1 MNINEMQQLAW
12 ENSEVH
18 GFHNGEDKIP
28 FQYVAATKLML
39 AVSELSESL
48 EEVRD
53 KKPLLYFGE
62 KGKPEGI
69 MAELADVVIRTGDLV
84 GILKTLFPGQAL
96 EADLERAIELKMAY
110 NAGRPYMHGKT
121 L

>member
-1 MNINEMQQLAW
+1 MNINEMQQLSW

-18 GFHNGEDKIP
+18 GFHKGEENIP
-28 FQYVAATKLML
+28 IQYVVATKLML

-48 EEVRD
+48 EEVRA
-53 KKPLLYFGE
+53 KKPLLYYGE

-69 MAELADVVIRTGDLV
+69 MAELADVVIRTGDMV
-84 GILKTLFPGQAL
+84 GILKKLYPDQVV
-96 EADLERAIELKMAY
+96 DLEQAIAEKMAY

>member
-18 GFHNGEDKIP
+18 GFHKGEENIP
-28 FQYVAATKLML
+28 LQYVIATKLML
-39 AVSELSESL
+39 SVSELSESL
-48 EEVRD
+48 EEVRG
-53 KKPLLYFGE
+53 KKPVLYYGE

-84 GILKTLFPGQAL
+84 GILKKLYPDQVV
-96 EADLERAIELKMAY
+96 DLEEAIAIKMAY

>member
-1 MNINEMQQLAW
+1 MNINEMQQAAW
-12 ENSEVH
+12 ENSENH
-18 GFHNGEDKIP
+18 GFHKGEENIP
-28 FQYVAATKLML
+28 IQYVVATKLML

-48 EEVRD
+48 EEVRA
-53 KKPLLYFGE
+53 KKPLLYYGE

-69 MAELADVVIRTGDLV
+69 MAELADVVIRCGDLT
-84 GILKTLFPGQAL
+84 GILKTLHPDQVI
-96 EADLERAIELKMAY
+96 DLEQAIIEKMAY

>member
-1 MNINEMQQLAW
+1 MNINEMQQKAW
-12 ENSEVH
+12 QNSEDH
-18 GFHNGEDKIP
+18 GFHKGEENIP
-28 FQYVAATKLML
+28 IQYVVATKLML
-39 AVSELSESL
+39 SVSELSESL
-48 EEVRD
+48 EEVRA
-53 KKPLLYFGE
+53 KKPLLYYGE

-84 GILKTLFPGQAL
+84 GILKTMFPNEVINL
-96 EADLERAIELKMAY
+96 EEAIAIKMAY

>member
-12 ENSEVH
+12 ENSEAH
-18 GFHNGEDKIP
+18 GFHNGEEKIP
-28 FQYVAATKLML
+28 FSYVIATKLML
-39 AVSELSESL
+39 AVSELAESL
-48 EEVRD
+48 EEERAR
-53 KKPLLYFGE
+53 KPLLYYSE

-84 GILKTLFPGQAL
+84 GILKKLLPGQAL
-96 EADLERAIELKMAY
+96 EADLENAIKIKMAY
-110 NAGRPYMHGKT
+110 NATRPYKHGKT